1 MVWVYVGLFFISL
14 LMGIFDAPQWLFLLI
29 FIPYALAVLYF
40 TIYPVMFEKN
50 PDKIMKYLKKSKHPH
65 YQFTYHFFN
74 EDFEAAEMDIDKIK
88 SKQLK
93 NIDQIILLTRQK
105 RLAEAKSLLPQL
117 KDNMYKWYYS
127 AVIALGEKDLEAF
140 RHFKGMVKDIYY
152 HKVLELEEKVMAGKI
167 SEAKSELEDLI
178 KGQRGL
184 KLISALMYKKD
195 LKRHG

>member
-1 MVWVYVGLFFISL
+1 L
-14 LMGIFDAPQWLFLLI
+14 
-29 FIPYALAVLYF
+29 
-40 TIYPVMFEKN
+40 
-50 PDKIMKYLKKSKHPH
+50 KYLKKSKHPH
-65 YQFTYHFFN
+65 YQFTYHFFHD
-74 EDFEAAEMDIDKIK
+74 DFDAAEKDIDKIK

-93 NIDQIILLTRQK
+93 NIDQIILLTRQD
-105 RLAEAKSLLPQL
+105 RFAEAKTLLPQL

-195 LKRHG
+195 LKRLR